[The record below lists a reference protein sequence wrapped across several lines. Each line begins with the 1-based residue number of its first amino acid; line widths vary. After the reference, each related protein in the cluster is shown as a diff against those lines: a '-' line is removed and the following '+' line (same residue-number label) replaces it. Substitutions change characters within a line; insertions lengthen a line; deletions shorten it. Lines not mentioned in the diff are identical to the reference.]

1 MTNALRILTRVDS
14 ETLHLPEL
22 RALIGKEVEII
33 VLENGADARNGQP
46 RTVES
51 IEQLRSALPGDPFG
65 PTFDETLRSWR
76 EEPWRADEPEGA
88 K

>member
-1 MTNALRILTRVDS
+1 MTNPLRIRTRVDS

-22 RALIGKEVEII
+22 RALIGKDVEII
-33 VLENGADARNGQP
+33 VIEDAAASGNGRPGA
-46 RTVES
+46 VHS

-65 PTFDETLRSWR
+65 ATFDETLRAWR
-76 EEPWRADEPEGA
+76 DEPWSADEPEGP